1 MRVLCK
7 NKYSYH
13 LCVRLGWEEVS
24 EKFVAIW
31 LALHPD
37 ERHIHPLVV
46 LRHDPISFLM
56 EMTRIM
62 KDKVE
67 NPNNDDIVYLQSLKG
82 KALIYTM
89 EEEEIKSILECS
101 INMGDQPITDHFVR
115 RVIGLCRE
123 GADSVF
129 DSIVL
134 DIRNA
139 AQEVLDNGYDPL
151 EELIDAA
158 NDRTAAENP
167 PRIGD
172 AKA

>member
-1 MRVLCK
+1 
-7 NKYSYH
+7 
-13 LCVRLGWEEVS
+13 
-24 EKFVAIW
+24 
-31 LALHPD
+31 
-37 ERHIHPLVV
+37 
-46 LRHDPISFLM
+46 
-56 EMTRIM
+56 
-62 KDKVE
+62 
-67 NPNNDDIVYLQSLKG
+67 
-82 KALIYTM
+82 
-89 EEEEIKSILECS
+89 
-101 INMGDQPITDHFVR
+101 MGDQPITDHFVR